1 MPGTT
6 ILGKGPTQYFTTI
19 RNDNAAGGNNLTNGQ
34 AIEWKADGTRDG
46 IDAERCATAAFLTL
60 FVGLIP
66 EGHTIEP
73 QEYGLCQIY
82 GYHGS
87 ADIYAHGTATNSNI
101 AIGDVFSPS
110 SGGPLTAVR
119 AGSVLT
125 EQPPLVVALETVA
138 SSGTSTV
145 ATTCKVFIRCM

>member
-1 MPGTT
+1 MAGT
-6 ILGKGPTQYFTTI
+6 IQLGKGPTQFFITV
-19 RNDNAAGGNNLTNGQ
+19 RNDNAAGGSNLTAGQ
-34 AIEWKADGTRDG
+34 ALEWKCDGTRDG
-46 IDAERCATAAFLTL
+46 IDVVRCATAAFLTL

-66 EGHTIEP
+66 EGHTINP
-73 QEYGLCQIY
+73 QEYGVCQIY

-87 ADIYAHGTATNSNI
+87 ADIYAHGTATNSNV

-119 AGSVLT
+119 AGATLT
-125 EQPPLVVALETVA
+125 EQPPLVVAMETVA

-145 ATTCKVFIRCM
+145 ATTCKVFIRAM